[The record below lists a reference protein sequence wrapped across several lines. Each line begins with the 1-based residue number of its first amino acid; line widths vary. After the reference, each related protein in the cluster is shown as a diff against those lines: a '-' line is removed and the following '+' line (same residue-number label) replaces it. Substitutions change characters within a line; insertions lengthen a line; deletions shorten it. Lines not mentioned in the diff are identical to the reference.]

1 MSILTIRPVTS
12 AADELR
18 FIKAQ
23 WLFYEGN
30 LHWVPPL
37 IMDRKKLI
45 DRRKN
50 PFYKHARME
59 LFLAEREGK
68 VVGRIGAIVNDNHN
82 REHNENIGFFGF
94 FECVNEQPVADALFD
109 AAAAWLKTQ
118 AVTAMRGPASPSVN
132 DEYGLLVEGFDRPPM
147 VLMPYN
153 PPYYAGLIEGYG
165 LQKVKDLYAYEV
177 SSKTVFTDKLK
188 RVAKIV
194 RDREGLVVRTLDM
207 KNFKNEVRT
216 IRDLY
221 SRGWERNWGEVPMTE
236 DEFNYAA
243 GDLKA
248 IVDPDIVIIAEVKG
262 KPVGFGMTLP
272 DINQVLIKNRKGW
285 LIPGAHPPAVE
296 PEKDQRGAD
305 RDPGRD
311 SRVPELRHRGAA
323 LLRNRRAMRRERLS
337 RRRSELGPGRQ
348 RDDEPGRTTDE
359 RCAYET
365 ISPVPESVSL
375 IDLPSRGSRFPCPSR
390 KPTRSG

>member
-30 LHWVPPL
+30 PYWVPPL
-37 IMDRKKLI
+37 LMDRKKLI

-68 VVGRIGAIVNDNHN
+68 VVGRIGAIINDNHN
-82 REHNENIGFFGF
+82 SEHKENIGFFGF
-94 FECVNEQPVADALFD
+94 FESVNEQPVADALFD

-118 AVTAMRGPASPSVN
+118 GVTAMRGPASPSVN
-132 DEYGLLVEGFDRPPM
+132 DEYGLLVEGFDRAPT

-153 PPYYAGLIEGYG
+153 PPYYAALIEGYG

-177 SSKTVFTDKLK
+177 NSKTVFSDKLK

-194 RDREGLVVRTLDM
+194 REREGLVVRTLNM
-207 KNFKNEVRT
+207 KDFANEVRT
-216 IRDLY
+216 IRELY
-221 SRGWERNWGEVPMTE
+221 ARGWERNWGEVPMT
-236 DEFNYAA
+236 DEEFDYVA

-248 IVDPDIVIIAEVKG
+248 IVDPKIVIIAEVKG
-262 KPVGFGMTLP
+262 KPVGFALSLP

-285 LIPGAHPPAVE
+285 LVPGALRLLFQKKRINEVRIVILGVI
-296 PEKDQRGAD
+296 PEYLNSGIGGLLFYETGVRCTEHGYPVGEASWILEDNVMMNRGAQLMSGVLTK
-305 RDPGRD
+305 RY
-311 SRVPELRHRGAA
+311 
-323 LLRNRRAMRRERLS
+323 RLY
-337 RRRSELGPGRQ
+337 Q
-348 RDDEPGRTTDE
+348 RP
-359 RCAYET
+359 
-365 ISPVPESVSL
+365 
-375 IDLPSRGSRFPCPSR
+375 LP
-390 KPTRSG
+390 

>member
-30 LHWVPPL
+30 PHWVPPL

-118 AVTAMRGPASPSVN
+118 GVTAMRGPASPSVN
-132 DEYGLLVEGFDRPPM
+132 DEYGLLVEGFDRSPM
-147 VLMPYN
+147 VMMPYN

-207 KNFKNEVRT
+207 KNFKNEVKT
-216 IRDLY
+216 IRELY
-221 SRGWERNWGEVPMTE
+221 ARGWERNWGEVPMTE
-236 DEFNYAA
+236 EEFNYAA

-248 IVDPDIVIIAEVKG
+248 IVDPDIVIIAEIKG

-272 DINQVLIKNRKGW
+272 DINQVLIKNRKGR
-285 LIPGAHPPAVE
+285 LIPGALRLLLNRKKINEVRIVILGVIPEYLNSGIGGLLFYETGVRCVE
-296 PEKDQRGAD
+296 KGYPVGEASWVLEDNVMMNRGAQLMNGVLTK
-305 RDPGRD
+305 RY
-311 SRVPELRHRGAA
+311 
-323 LLRNRRAMRRERLS
+323 RLF
-337 RRRSELGPGRQ
+337 Q
-348 RDDEPGRTTDE
+348 
-359 RCAYET
+359 
-365 ISPVPESVSL
+365 
-375 IDLPSRGSRFPCPSR
+375 
-390 KPTRSG
+390 KPLA